1 MKREIK
7 FRGKTES
14 SNEWV
19 FGDLI
24 QENSGRNKISTNLS
38 TWSLNKD
45 DVEPY
50 GEEFIVIDET
60 IGQYTG
66 LHDINKIDIY
76 EDDLIRSLITD
87 TLMKIVYD
95 NEEASFMA
103 VVINQDTGTEF
114 ESRCHITQ
122 SWINSYPKKVIG
134 NIFDNKK
141 LLEKWNGKQ
150 K

>member
-1 MKREIK
+1 MTMKREIK

-38 TWSLNKD
+38 TWGLNKD
-45 DVEPY
+45 DVDPY
-50 GEEFIVIDET
+50 GEEFVVIDET

-76 EDDLIRSLITD
+76 EDDLIRSLKTD

-103 VVINQDTGTEF
+103 ICINGDTGTDF
-114 ESRCHITQ
+114 ELRRHITQ
-122 SWINSYPKKVIG
+122 KWIDENPKKVIG
-134 NIFDNKK
+134 NIFDNQK
-141 LLEKWNGKQ
+141 LLEK
-150 K
+150 